1 MIASETLDDD
11 YFQACADF
19 LFNSISLDDIFFELS
34 NWIDTVSNAVSK
46 SEFAKIINKK
56 PSYVTELIKYGRI
69 VFDETGKKVLVDE
82 SLALIE
88 ESRDLSKIGV
98 VERHENE
105 RAEKATQRE
114 SVENPSAPIGSNEI
128 VSINGKA
135 GSVYQHSK
143 ALREKY
149 NALNAKLDY
158 DKAIGKVLDA
168 DDVAKV
174 VLNAAT
180 IVRSRL
186 ENMPDRYAPQFAAEQ
201 DPQRIKSIF
210 IDAIENVLQEMSRQ
224 FKKLTES
231 AHEQATN

>member
-1 MIASETLDDD
+1 M
-11 YFQACADF
+11 
-19 LFNSISLDDIFFELS
+19 S
-34 NWIDTVSNAVSK
+34 NVVSK
-46 SEFAKIINKK
+46 SEFARILNKK

-69 VFDETGKKVLVDE
+69 VFDETGKKILVDE

-98 VERHENE
+98 AERHEND
-105 RAEKATQRE
+105 RAKNAQSSYSEKPNSSE
-114 SVENPSAPIGSNEI
+114 PIGSNEI

-149 NALNAKLDY
+149 NALNAKLEY

-201 DPQRIKSIF
+201 DPLRIKSIF
-210 IDAIENVLQEMSRQ
+210 MDAVENVLNEMSRH

-231 AHEQATN
+231 ANEQPTN